1 MDAPPGTLATPL
13 RVAVA
18 CGLALAAVATA
29 APLRAQT
36 GDIEV
41 VSLEFE
47 GNEAFSADELQPV
60 IRTRATTCVTLLLQP
75 FCALTDWGFAHSR
88 RYLDTLD
95 VAADELRL
103 ELFYRDRG
111 FFSAGV
117 EHDVSISGDEAG
129 VRFAIV
135 EGPATLIDSLTI
147 TGVPPILDSAEVAG
161 IISLGPGARFDQF
174 RLRVAEDSLVRAL
187 RQSGYIEATVLEDL
201 LRPPGAGARVHLHVE
216 PGARFRVGEI
226 EVEGAEDIGEGMVR
240 DLLRFR
246 PGEYL
251 SQARVEDSQRA
262 LFSVDAIRFA
272 SVSTE
277 IADDSIVNV
286 RVQITPA
293 RTRVAR
299 GGFGWSTDQCL
310 QTQATLTHRN
320 LFGGAKR
327 LELTA
332 RLDDIFAQ
340 QLGGRFPCS
349 DVGTDADFRTLNFL
363 LRAEFSIPVFLSGRN
378 RFSASV
384 YGERQSVPDVFI
396 REGVGAQFGVT
407 RELKRGMTATLSWQP
422 AFTGFDEESA
432 DIFFCVNFGFCTP
445 EDIATVTQSQWLSPV
460 NLNWLYTRTDDP
472 VQPTNGHYFIAEIE
486 PADRFTGSD
495 YRYVRM
501 NLQAADFES
510 LADDLV
516 IGARIRAGFVE
527 PTSGPFSVSDPNRE
541 QEVIHPSKRFFAG
554 GSQSVRGFGQNL
566 LGPRVLVADQVEDCP
581 DEFLEPC
588 VQRLAREDPGAFVQ
602 RPNGGNASLEISLEL
617 RQRLSPQ
624 WGLVLFVDGG
634 DVFASLSGFHWPV
647 WTPGAG
653 IRLNT
658 PVGPLRLDLG
668 YNPTGATPLPVVVSL
683 ENGSLV
689 ELRDEVLFD
698 PFTYD
703 QPSLLKQVWR
713 RLQIHF
719 SIGEAF

>member
-1 MDAPPGTLATPL
+1 VSPPRAPAIPL
-13 RVAVA
+13 RTAA
-18 CGLALAAVATA
+18 ALGLALTAVAAGAGPLRGQAAV
-29 APLRAQT
+29 
-36 GDIEV
+36 IEV
-41 VSLEFE
+41 VSLTFE
-47 GNEAFSADELQPV
+47 GNEAFGSGELEPV
-60 IRTRATTCVTLLLQP
+60 IRTRKTECVTLLLELV
-75 FCALTDWGFAHSR
+75 CALTDWGFAHSR
-88 RYLDTLD
+88 QYLDTLD

-111 FFSAGV
+111 FFSAEV
-117 EHDVSISGDEAG
+117 DHDVAIAEDEARVHFTIAEGPPTLIDTLSISG
-129 VRFAIV
+129 
-135 EGPATLIDSLTI
+135 
-147 TGVPPILDSAEVAG
+147 VPPVLDSAEVRALIG
-161 IISLGPGARFDQF
+161 LGAGARFDRF
-174 RLRVAEDSLVRAL
+174 RLRVGEDSLVRAL
-187 RQSGYIEATVLEDL
+187 REQGYIEATVLEDL
-201 LRPPGAGARVHLHVE
+201 LRPPGGGARVHLDVN
-216 PGARFRVGEI
+216 PGPRFRVGEI
-226 EVEGAEDIGEGMVR
+226 EVEGAEDIGEGVVR
-240 DLLRFR
+240 DLLRIQ

-251 SQARVEDSQRA
+251 SQSRVEDSQRA
-262 LFSVDAIRFA
+262 LFVVDAIRFA
-272 SVSTE
+272 SVTTE
-277 IADDSIVNV
+277 VADDSIVDLV
-286 RVQITPA
+286 VQITPA

-332 RLDDIFAQ
+332 RLDEIFAQ
-340 QLGGRFPCS
+340 QLGGSFPCS
-349 DVGTDADFRTLNFL
+349 DVGTDSDFRTLNYL

-378 RFSASV
+378 RFGASV
-384 YGERQSVPDVFI
+384 YGERQSIPDVFI

-407 RELKRGMTATLSWQP
+407 RELRQGMTATLSWQP
-422 AFTGFDEESA
+422 AYTGFDEESA

-445 EDIATVTQSQWLSPV
+445 EDIATVTRSRWLSPV
-460 NLNWLYTRTDDP
+460 NLNWVYNRTNDP
-472 VQPTNGHYFIAEIE
+472 VQPSNGHYFTAEIE
-486 PADRFTGSD
+486 RAERFTGSE
-495 YRYVRM
+495 YRYLRANV
-501 NLQAADFES
+501 QAADFES

-527 PTSGPFSVSDPNRE
+527 PTSGPFSVADPDRE
-541 QEVIHPSKRFFAG
+541 QEVIHPSKRFFVG

-566 LGPRVLVADQVEDCP
+566 VGPRVLVADQVEDCP

-588 VQRLAREDPGAFVQ
+588 VQRLAMEDPGAFVQ
-602 RPNGGNASLEISLEL
+602 RPNGGNAAVEISLEL
-617 RQRLSPQ
+617 RQRLGPQ
-624 WGLVLFVDGG
+624 WALVMFVDGG
-634 DVFASLSGFHWPV
+634 DVYRSLSELNWPV

-668 YNPTGATPLPVVVSL
+668 YNPSGPTPLPVVVSL

-689 ELRDEVLFD
+689 ELPDPVRFD

-703 QPSLLKQVWR
+703 QPSALKEFWR

>member
-1 MDAPPGTLATPL
+1 MTPN
-13 RVAVA
+13 RPRAIPHGVAA
-18 CGLALAAVATA
+18 ALCLWLAAGVAA
-29 APLRAQT
+29 AGPLDGQVR
-36 GDIEV
+36 DIEV
-41 VSLEFE
+41 VSLTFE
-47 GNEAFSADELQPV
+47 GNEAFPASELEAV
-60 IRTRATTCVTLLLQP
+60 IRTRKTECTTLLLEP
-75 FCALTDWGFAHSR
+75 LCAITDWGFAHSR
-88 RYLDTLD
+88 QYLDTLD

-111 FFSAGV
+111 FFSAEVDHGV
-117 EHDVSISGDEAG
+117 SIAGDEAQVSFAIEEGPPTPIDSMSISG
-129 VRFAIV
+129 V
-135 EGPATLIDSLTI
+135 PA
-147 TGVPPILDSAEVAG
+147 VLDSAEVRQLIG
-161 IISLGPGARFDQF
+161 LGPGARFDQF
-174 RLRVAEDSLVRAL
+174 RLRVGEDSLVRRL
-187 RQSGYIEATVLEDL
+187 REFGYIEATVLEDL
-201 LRPPGAGARVHLHVE
+201 LRPPGAGARVHLDVN
-216 PGARFRVGEI
+216 PGVRFRVGDI
-226 EVEGAEDIGEGMVR
+226 EVDGAEDIGEGVVR
-240 DLLRFR
+240 DLMRIR
-246 PGEYL
+246 SGEYL
-251 SQARVEDSQRA
+251 SQSRVEDSQRA
-262 LFSVDAIRFA
+262 LFGVDAIRFA
-272 SVSTE
+272 SISTDV
-277 IADDSIVNV
+277 ANDSIVDLI
-286 RVQITPA
+286 VQITPA

-332 RLDDIFAQ
+332 RLDEIFAQ
-340 QLGGRFPCS
+340 QLGGSFPCS

-363 LRAEFSIPVFLSGRN
+363 LRAEFSVPVFFSGRN

-422 AFTGFDEESA
+422 AYTGFDEESA

-445 EDIATVTQSQWLSPV
+445 EDIATVTRAQWLSPL
-460 NLNWLYTRTDDP
+460 NLNWVYNRTDDP
-472 VQPTNGHYFIAEIE
+472 VQPSNGHYFTAEIE
-486 PADRFTGSD
+486 RADVFTGSD
-495 YRYVRM
+495 YRYLRV
-501 NLQAADFES
+501 NVQAADFES
-510 LADDLV
+510 LDDDLV
-516 IGARIRAGFVE
+516 VGARIRAGFIE
-527 PTSGPFSVSDPNRE
+527 PTSGPFSVSDPDRE
-541 QEVIHPSKRFFAG
+541 QEVIHPSKRFFVG
-554 GSQSVRGFGQNL
+554 GSGSVRGFGQNL

-588 VQRLAREDPGAFVQ
+588 VRRLAEEDPGAFVQ
-602 RPNGGNASLEISLEL
+602 RPNGGNAAVEISIEL
-617 RQRLSPQ
+617 RQRLSRQ

-634 DVFASLSGFHWPV
+634 NVYQGLSDLDWPV

-668 YNPTGATPLPVVVSL
+668 YNPSGPTPLPVVVSL
-683 ENGSLV
+683 EQGSLV
-689 ELRDEVLFD
+689 ELPDPVLFD

-703 QPSLLKQVWR
+703 QPSALKEFWR